1 MNSKEALERL
11 FGSYVSSNCYGI
23 NYKQDDE
30 DYNTIKQDLDRV
42 EMLEKALDK
51 ACELLADYTG
61 ICPFSKKLMYET
73 NCDLNCKD
81 TYKECWKK
89 YFMKEVLGNKWY
101 NKPLPAYAPEEEY
114 DYSFVN
120 DCLQKAE
127 KYDCE
132 RLEKLEKEIKDGT
145 LSDGYHTFNELY
157 EQRMYLFATIVNQ
170 NKDKSWKSFKHEDG
184 KLCFDGDWFV
194 VGIDTP
200 RGSYTYHYENKYW
213 NLFDCQELEVAKH
226 WDGHTDK
233 DVSRLLSLES
243 KIENLE
249 KENQE
254 LKNTILSLELDTCIP
269 ELRKE
274 NTKLKK
280 VIEMLKTKLDIEMY
294 EMHKN
299 GVTKYYLDC
308 SAGEVIDEQE
318 EYTLIREVLSN
329 E

>member
-1 MNSKEALERL
+1 MNSKECLEKL
-11 FGSYVSSNCYGI
+11 KEMPTCSECELYGKCFERPLC
-23 NYKQDDE
+23 NE
-30 DYNTIKQDLDRV
+30 LYNTIKQDLDRV
-42 EMLEKALDK
+42 EMFEKALDK

-101 NKPLPAYAPEEEY
+101 NKPLPAFAPKENY

-145 LSDGYHTFNELY
+145 LSDGYHTFNDLY
-157 EQRMYLFATIVNQ
+157 CQRMYLFATIVNQ
-170 NKDKSWKSFKHEDG
+170 NKELAWKSLKHEDG
-184 KLCFDGDWFV
+184 KLCFDGDWFI

-200 RGSYTYHYENKYW
+200 KGSYTYHYENKYW
-213 NLFDCQELEVAKH
+213 NLFDCLELEVAKH

-233 DVSRLLSLES
+233 DVSRLLSLPS
-243 KIENLE
+243 
-249 KENQE
+249 
-254 LKNTILSLELDTCIP
+254 
-269 ELRKE
+269 E

-280 VIEMLKTKLDIEMY
+280 AIEILVDVFDIKLATSIFADEL
-294 EMHKN
+294 
-299 GVTKYYLDC
+299 GDYYL
-308 SAGEVIDEQE
+308 EFRIDINKRILRKITQE
-318 EYTLIREVLSN
+318 EYELLKEVLEN
-329 E
+329 VKRN